1 MLLYREN
8 QKGAESMKKIT
19 LILAVC
25 LCLLLVCSACS
36 EGGGTEA
43 AAKPRTVDL
52 DLSVLSGTF
61 VYAEVYN
68 LMAEPQDYMGK
79 TIKIRG
85 IYSVFQ
91 EPSTGV
97 VYHACVIPDATACC
111 MQGIEFVWGGDHVWP
126 DDYGEEG
133 GTVTVTGRLESYLDG
148 GITYLHL
155 VDSDVVWEGAE
166 VI

>member
-1 MLLYREN
+1 MKRKTVLL
-8 QKGAESMKKIT
+8 
-19 LILAVC
+19 LAAC
-25 LCLLLVCSACS
+25 LCLLLACSACS
-36 EGGGTEA
+36 GGETTEA
-43 AAKPRTVDL
+43 AAKPQQTVDL

>member
-1 MLLYREN
+1 
-8 QKGAESMKKIT
+8 MKKIT

-36 EGGGTEA
+36 EGRGTEA

-111 MQGIEFVWGGDHVWP
+111 MQGIEFVRAGDPGGKEA
-126 DDYGEEG
+126 YGEEG
-133 GTVTVTGRLESYLDG
+133 ATVTVTGRLESYLDG

-155 VDSDVVWEGAE
+155 VDSDVVWDGAKE
-166 VI
+166 EPAA

>member
-1 MLLYREN
+1 
-8 QKGAESMKKIT
+8 MKKIT

-36 EGGGTEA
+36 QGGATES

-68 LMAEPQDYMGK
+68 LMAEPEEYMGK

-85 IYSVFQ
+85 IYSVFE

-111 MQGIEFVWGGDHVWP
+111 TQGIEFVWGGDHTYP
-126 DDYGEEG
+126 DDYMEEG
-133 GTVTVTGRLESYLDG
+133 TTLTVTGRLETYAENG
-148 GITYLHL
+148 VNYLHL
-155 VDSDVVWEGAE
+155 VDADVVWSPEEDE
-166 VI
+166 V

>member
-1 MLLYREN
+1 
-8 QKGAESMKKIT
+8 MKKF
-19 LILAVC
+19 LSV
-25 LCLLLVCSACS
+25 LLLCAVALGAVSCSAS
-36 EGGGTEA
+36 GDNPPETAVQETA
-43 AAKPRTVDL
+43 APEPLTVDL

-68 LMAEPQDYMGK
+68 LMAEPEEYMGK

-111 MQGIEFVWGGDHVWP
+111 MQGIEFVRAGDPGGKEA
-126 DDYGEEG
+126 YGEEG
-133 GTVTVTGRLESYLDG
+133 ATVTVTGRLESYLDG

>member
-1 MLLYREN
+1 
-8 QKGAESMKKIT
+8 MKKIT

-36 EGGGTEA
+36 QGGATES

-68 LMAEPQDYMGK
+68 LMAEPEEYMGK

-85 IYSVFQ
+85 IYSVFE

-111 MQGIEFVWGGDHVWP
+111 MQGMEFVPAVEPEDPDHFLE
-126 DDYGEEG
+126 DSADI
-133 GTVTVTGRLESYLDG
+133 TVTGRLEIYVDE
-148 GITYLHL
+148 GISYLHL
-155 VDSDVVWEGAE
+155 VEASVEQNPE
-166 VI
+166 N

>member
-1 MLLYREN
+1 
-8 QKGAESMKKIT
+8 MKKKII

-25 LCLLLVCSACS
+25 LCLLPVLSACT
-36 EGGGTEA
+36 EGGATEA
-43 AAKPRTVDL
+43 EAKPPRTVDL

-68 LMAEPQDYMGK
+68 LMADPAPYMGK

-85 IYSVFQ
+85 IYSVFE
-91 EPSTGV
+91 EPSTGT

-133 GTVTVTGRLESYLDG
+133 GNITVTGQLESYLDG